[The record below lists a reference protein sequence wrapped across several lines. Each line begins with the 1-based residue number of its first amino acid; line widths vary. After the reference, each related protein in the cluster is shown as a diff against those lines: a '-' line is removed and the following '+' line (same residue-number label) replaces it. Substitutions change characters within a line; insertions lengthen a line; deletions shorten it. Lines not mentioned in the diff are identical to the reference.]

1 MRRTLPGLGLAALL
15 WVLLVFAAQGQEV
28 PAGDAQLADL
38 VQQVERFTEEN
49 QPAAAV
55 DLVVEAL
62 SDGALSPSAAVH
74 LIVLALPAAR
84 DARDPEIN
92 ERLLVLVESVSA
104 GLSAGDDIW
113 QLNSALTVHH
123 VIQGR
128 FPDAEMAVLQAL
140 PHLDSQPPERQATL
154 LNHLGVARAQQGQL
168 DQALEDMD
176 RSLSI
181 LDQAGLQPQ
190 ASFLMNMAGLSLH
203 LEDFESA
210 AELSKRTLEMLE
222 GDSGFAARAMSNLGV
237 ALIRLG
243 RPSEAEDVLAQAIA
257 MGERLGEPS
266 TSALGNLAYIQ
277 RERGDYELA
286 LANFRRQLS
295 LDRASGRPDGQPVA
309 LKNIGETLMRMG
321 KHEEAAERFEESLLG
336 YRTVDVRVRRLEL
349 YPVMIANL
357 ESLGDYR
364 RALELMQEYKALSD
378 EVVNVESR
386 ERIAE
391 LQSRIALERR
401 ERELIE
407 LEQRRAQDEQEL
419 ATLAAERARDRLFL
433 GALIMGVIAL
443 GIIALQLIRTVRL
456 RGKANRLL
464 SARNERIERQQLELE
479 ALNQQLEL
487 SSQRD
492 ELTGLGNRRA
502 LRALVDRLAD
512 ADQWPTPYLLLLF
525 DLDHFKDINDRHG
538 HEAGDDVLV
547 TFAHALTTCAGKD
560 DLVIRWGGDEF
571 LWLAAN
577 RDIDDAIQLC
587 TGLSEVLAGAP
598 IEVNGC
604 LVNVGFSAG
613 CIALPLGES
622 RPAQQLRDATRLA
635 DAAMYEA
642 KGAGRGRLVVI
653 RSDSQWHELPAGA
666 LDLELLVK
674 QQVLEVQRVANLRP
688 RDALEWRA

>member
-1 MRRTLPGLGLAALL
+1 MRRTLPGLGLAASL
-15 WVLLVFAAQGQEV
+15 WVLLVFPAQAQEV
-28 PAGDAQLADL
+28 SAGGAELADL
-38 VQQVERFTEEN
+38 VQQVERLTDEN
-49 QPAAAV
+49 RPAAAV
-55 DLVVEAL
+55 DLVIEAL
-62 SDGALSPSAAVH
+62 SDGALSSSAAVR

-84 DARDPEIN
+84 AARDPEVN

-104 GLSAGDDIW
+104 ELSAGDDIW
-113 QLNSALTVHH
+113 QLNSALTVHY
-123 VIQGR
+123 ILQAR
-128 FPDAEMAVLQAL
+128 FPDAEMAVLEAL

-168 DQALEDMD
+168 DQALEDMH

-210 AELSKRTLEMLE
+210 AELSRRTLEMLE
-222 GDSGFAARAMSNLGV
+222 GDSGFASRAMSNLGV

-243 RPSEAEDVLAQAIA
+243 RPTEAEGVLEESIA
-257 MGERLGEPS
+257 MGERIGEPS
-266 TSALGNLAYIQ
+266 TSAMGNLAYIQ

-286 LANFRRQLS
+286 LANFRQHLS
-295 LDRASGRPDGQPVA
+295 LDRASGRPEGPPVA

-321 KHEEAAERFEESLLG
+321 KHEEAAEKFEESLVG
-336 YRTVDVRVRRLEL
+336 YRAVDVRVRRLEL

-357 ESLGDYR
+357 EILGDYR

-378 EVVNVESR
+378 EVVNVESM

-407 LEQRRAQDEQEL
+407 LEQGRARDEQEL
-419 ATLAAERARDRLFL
+419 ATLAAERARERLFL
-433 GALIMGVIAL
+433 SALILGVTALAVIAL
-443 GIIALQLIRTVRL
+443 LLVRTVRL
-456 RGKANRLL
+456 RGRANRLL
-464 SARNERIERQQLELE
+464 SVRNKRIERQQLELE
-479 ALNQQLEL
+479 ALNHQLEL

-502 LRALVDRLAD
+502 LRAFLDRLAD
-512 ADQWPTPYLLLLF
+512 ADQRPPPYLLLLF

-547 TFAHALTTCAGKD
+547 TFAHALTTCAGND
-560 DLVIRWGGDEF
+560 DLVIRWGGEEF

-577 RDIDDAIQLC
+577 RDTDDAIQLC
-587 TGLSEVLAGAP
+587 AGLREVLAGAP
-598 IEVNGC
+598 IEINGC
-604 LVNVGFSAG
+604 PVNVGFSAG
-613 CIALPLGES
+613 CIALPSGQS
-622 RPAQQLRDATRLA
+622 RPAQALRDATRLA

-642 KGAGRGRLVVI
+642 KSAGRGRLVVI
-653 RSDSQWHELPAGA
+653 RSDSQWHALPAGA
-666 LDLELLVK
+666 LDLELLAK
-674 QQVLEVQRVANLRP
+674 QQVLEVQKVALGS
-688 RDALEWRA
+688 